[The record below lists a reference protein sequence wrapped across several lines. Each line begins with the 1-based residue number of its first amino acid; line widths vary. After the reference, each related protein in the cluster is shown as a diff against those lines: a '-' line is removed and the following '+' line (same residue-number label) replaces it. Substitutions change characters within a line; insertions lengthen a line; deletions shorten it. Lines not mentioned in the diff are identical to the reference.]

1 MQMFISDKR
10 EELEKEKEKN
20 NALRNLFPSMYED
33 EEDDTEYYLTDEN
46 WNRNSKPLSD
56 GIFAKDSNNIK
67 TKTVEERPKAKLD
80 IDPWRFEKMADHM
93 QNGIKVGIDGRLDT
107 VPLRRVGYGDYF
119 EELNKAKFESVIPI
133 TLEFEGGYSN
143 RENDKGGETKYGIT
157 KPFYDTYKNEVRDIA
172 PDIKSLTLDDA
183 KKLYKAHWDRYKL
196 GYIQDKRKALLIND
210 YIINSSTKPTIK
222 RIQRILQR
230 YYDIDAD
237 GLIGQQTIN
246 AINEIDFE
254 TFADSIQTD
263 RRNHYD
269 NCVDK
274 TPTDIEN
281 IDGWMNRLNDLS
293 DYIGFRKKYKS
304 KYQTT
309 NNY

>member
-143 RENDKGGETKYGIT
+143 NPNDKGGETKYGIT
-157 KPFYDTYKNEVRDIA
+157 KIFYDTYKNEVRDIA
-172 PDIKSLTLDDA
+172 PNIKSLTLDDA
-183 KKLYKAHWDRYKL
+183 KKLYKAHWDRYNL
-196 GYIQDKRKALLIND
+196 GYVREKSKALLIND
-210 YIINSSTKPTIK
+210 YIINSGVKGVIK
-222 RIQRILQR
+222 RMQNNLQKR
-230 YYDIDAD
+230 GYNTTINGRMDQKTLEAINDID
-237 GLIGQQTIN
+237 L
-246 AINEIDFE
+246 E
-254 TFADSIQTD
+254 TFAKDIQTD
-263 RRNHYD
+263 RTNHYYSLLKD
-269 NCVDK
+269 STQYSLIK
-274 TPTDIEN
+274 
-281 IDGWMNRLNDLS
+281 GWLDRIS
-293 DYIGFRKKYKS
+293 KIS
-304 KYQTT
+304 KYIDKDK
-309 NNY
+309 

>member
-56 GIFAKDSNNIK
+56 GIFAKDSNNVK
-67 TKTVEERPKAKLD
+67 KKTVEERPKAKLD

-93 QNGIKVGIDGRLDT
+93 QNGIIVGLNGRLDT
-107 VPLRRVGYGDYF
+107 VPLRRIGYGDYF
-119 EELNKAKFESVIPI
+119 EELNNAKFESVIPI

-143 RENDKGGETKYGIT
+143 RENDTGGETKYGIT
-157 KPFYDTYKNEVRDIA
+157 KTFYDEYKHKTPGIA

-183 KKLYKAHWDRYKL
+183 KRLYKAHWDKHNL

-210 YIINSSTKPTIK
+210 YIINSNAVKAIK
-222 RIQRILQR
+222 RIQTKLQNN
-230 YYDIDAD
+230 YNLTPD
-237 GLIGQQTIN
+237 GIIGANTIR
-246 AINEIDFE
+246 AINDIDFE
-254 TFADSIQTD
+254 SFADTVQTD
-263 RRNHYD
+263 RRNNFD
-269 NCVDK
+269 KNVD
-274 TPTDIEN
+274 EN
-281 IDGWMNRLNDLS
+281 YTKNIKNINGWMNRLNKLS
-293 DYIGFRKKYKS
+293 DSVGFKKKYKS
-304 KYQTT
+304 KYQ
-309 NNY
+309 Y